1 MSETI
6 EKNQKKGHYSNIGEV
21 YTSISKKKIS
31 GRTGRYK
38 NMRRIKTEK
47 IKGREILAKD
57 VYSTSGVVLISEGT
71 ILKKEYVEKLLELKI
86 MDVFVEDEISKD
98 IHVQD
103 ITEEKISEQCTEKLK
118 NTMERFSYATG
129 EELRELSNVATE
141 VMEGVLLQDE
151 VIYSISNVR
160 NYSQSLYEHSLSV
173 AALAILIAVRAG
185 YSQRETK
192 EIAMGALLHDIGFTN
207 VKEKYQGEIL
217 SEQEEKVQKEIK
229 RHVVYG
235 YIEVEQQNWI
245 SSVSREIILYHHE
258 RLDRSGYPFHMAGDK
273 LKPQVRLVSIC
284 DAFDNMVYGN
294 LEPRKKVHEAIDEI
308 MKNSGTKYDA
318 ELVKIFVRSVATYPT
333 GALVQLSDGRN
344 GMVLRQNAENPTRPV
359 IRMVEQ
365 NKDGEWIRKE
375 DKDLAEELALF
386 IVDTIE

>member
-1 MSETI
+1 
-6 EKNQKKGHYSNIGEV
+6 
-21 YTSISKKKIS
+21 
-31 GRTGRYK
+31 
-38 NMRRIKTEK
+38 MRRIKTQQ

-57 VYSTSGVVLISEGT
+57 VYSTSGAVLISEGT
-71 ILKKEYVEKLLELKI
+71 ILKREYIEKLLDLKI
-86 MDVFVEDEISKD
+86 MDVFVEDEISRD

-118 NTMERFSYATG
+118 HTLERFSYASG
-129 EELRELSNVATE
+129 EELKELSRVATE

-151 VIYSISNVR
+151 VIYTISNVR
-160 NYSQSLYEHSLSV
+160 NYSESLYEHSLSV
-173 AALAILIAVRAG
+173 AALAILIAVRTG
-185 YSQRETK
+185 YSQKETK

-207 VKEKYQGEIL
+207 VKEKYQGINL
-217 SEQEEKVQKEIK
+217 CEQDEKIQKEIK

-258 RLDRSGYPFHMAGDK
+258 RLDRSGYPFHMSGDK
-273 LKPQVRLVSIC
+273 LKAQVRLVAIC

-294 LEPRKKVHEAIDEI
+294 LEPRKKVHEAIEEI
-308 MKNSGTKYDA
+308 MKNSGTKYDS

-333 GALVQLSDGRN
+333 GALVQLNDGRN
-344 GMVLRQNAENPTRPV
+344 GMVLRQNAENPARPL
-359 IRMVEQ
+359 IRIVEQ
-365 NKDGEWIRKE
+365 NKEGEWIRKE
-375 DKDLAEELALF
+375 DKDLAEEMALC